1 MGREKRILA
10 LDGLRGC
17 LAVVVVAAHYAEI
30 FRTNALFL
38 SGQLAVAIFF
48 LMSGYV
54 LTRSWDGNYVA
65 FLMRR
70 FVRLWPTYALCLA
83 AGYLIAHQVPVV
95 SEFFWYPYI
104 SPNDPH
110 NVDQPVWSL
119 ILEAWVM
126 PFMPFIV
133 WAGTGSIWRAVP
145 FMVAGVVL
153 MPIIKPSFVLTIF
166 IAGAFLSRVEFK
178 NLLLESPIP
187 QWLGKISYSLYLSHA
202 LVLRIFVNAFGLWGT
217 VAAFPVIFLAAW
229 ALWLLVE
236 NPSILLSRRAA
247 HWLNRLA

>member
-17 LAVVVVAAHYAEI
+17 LAMVVVAAHYAEL

-38 SGQLAVAIFF
+38 SGQLAVIIFF

-83 AGYLIAHQVPVV
+83 AGYLIAHQVPVF

-119 ILEAWVM
+119 ILEAWAM

-133 WAGTGSIWRAVP
+133 WAGTGSTWRAAL
-145 FMVAGVVL
+145 FMAAGVVL

-202 LVLRIFVNAFGLWGT
+202 LVLKIFVNAFGLWGT
-217 VAAFPVIFLAAW
+217 VAAFPAIFAVAW

-236 NPSILLSRRAA
+236 SPSILLSRRTA